1 MARTHTTRKFER
13 CVRSVKRTV
22 RARKGS
28 NKKSAAIAI
37 CTKTILQKRGRTM
50 KSYRRGRLITQKK
63 FRGGLNIPGM
73 PMAKAT
79 GLVSALPSKAT
90 QGLQQSVLTKVNA
103 ESVRILSARKAEARK
118 AAKDLR
124 TALKNEMNVAYGDL
138 EVEKA
143 RETLQEAEDLAAESM
158 DYNSPSVRSKIEATL
173 SKLRGV
179 MSSKTIANKPAA
191 KTASTDLFSALSS
204 IAMLLA

>member
-1 MARTHTTRKFER
+1 
-13 CVRSVKRTV
+13 
-22 RARKGS
+22 
-28 NKKSAAIAI
+28 
-37 CTKTILQKRGRTM
+37 
-50 KSYRRGRLITQKK
+50 LITQKK

-73 PMAKAT
+73 PLPKST
-79 GLVSALPSKAT
+79 SLVGSLPSKAT

-138 EVEKA
+138 EVENA
-143 RETLQEAEDLAAESM
+143 RETLQEAEYLAAESM
-158 DYNSPSVRSKIEATL
+158 DYNSPSIRSKIEATL

-179 MSSKTIANKPAA
+179 MASKTVANKPVA
-191 KTASTDLFSALSS
+191 KTASNDLYSALAS
-204 IAMLLA
+204 IAMLLM